1 MPGVRGEGPLR
12 LHWVRWQTVVPQ
24 PAGSIEGECQV
35 SEDDRPD
42 ITAAKSRMR
51 VKLGAGR
58 EIKRLPE
65 HLWEGET
72 VERMTTGTYGNG
84 TGLIVLTDRRLLFLR
99 DGVMSQR
106 SEDFPLEK
114 VSSVQ
119 WASGLLMGAIT
130 IFASGN
136 KSEIKNVG
144 KDDGKEIV
152 DIVRARLSA
161 PQPAPMATPSPTQ
174 PDIIGQIRQLG
185 ELKDAGVLS
194 EEEFETKKA
203 ELLRRL

>member
-1 MPGVRGEGPLR
+1 MAEDLR
-12 LHWVRWQTVVPQ
+12 
-24 PAGSIEGECQV
+24 S
-35 SEDDRPD
+35 D
-42 ITAAKSRMR
+42 IAAAKSSMR
-51 VKLGAGR
+51 VKLGGGR

-72 VERMTTGTYGNG
+72 VERMTTGAYGNG
-84 TGLIVLTDRRLLFLR
+84 TGLIVLTDRRLLFVQ
-99 DGVMSQR
+99 DGMMSKR
-106 SEDFPLEK
+106 SEDFPLDK

-119 WASGLLMGAIT
+119 WGSGLLLGAVT

-136 KSEIKNVG
+136 KTEIKNVN

-152 DIVRARLSA
+152 DLVRARLSA
-161 PQPAPMATPSPTQ
+161 PKPPATATSAGQ
-174 PDIIGQIRQLG
+174 PDIIGQIKQLG

-194 EEEFETKKA
+194 EEEFEAKKG